1 MKGLEGARELLNGL
15 ETFERLDLNMEN
27 NFFPVP
33 LK

>member
-1 MKGLEGARELLNGL
+1 MKGLEGARELSDEF
-15 ETFERLDLNMEN
+15 ETFERLDLNMEY